1 MVPPVQRFVRL
12 LNVFG
17 SDQQL
22 GSANGWI
29 HSTGIVGPDHRFN
42 PSLIQNTLRYLGI
55 GR

>member
-1 MVPPVQRFVRL
+1 MVPPLQRFVRL
-12 LNVFG
+12 LSVFG

-22 GSANGWI
+22 GSADGWI
-29 HSTGIVGPDHRFN
+29 HATGIVGPDHRLN